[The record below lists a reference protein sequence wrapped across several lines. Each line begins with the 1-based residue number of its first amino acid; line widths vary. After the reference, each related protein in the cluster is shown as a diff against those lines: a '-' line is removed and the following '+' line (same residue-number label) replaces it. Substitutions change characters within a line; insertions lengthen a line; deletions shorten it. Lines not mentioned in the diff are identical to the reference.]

1 MRTLIVMGCGI
12 VAAGLL
18 GCTLGASRTP
28 ALAADDS
35 TFDFTAQQF
44 VTLYNGHTAKC
55 DDETVLYNRN
65 CLDRIKSIRVAADQ
79 ATLSMDD
86 SNFQG
91 VVREFKRLGLI
102 EGKIALNAKFRLRI
116 AKNGLVKSISIAG
129 SPRDLVNWS
138 NTLAMITLVY
148 ELLNPGFTEQSEQQ
162 FSAPLVELVTPAF
175 TAESKRNLLGPLDQL
190 LNPESTP
197 KSEQQFLAP
206 LGHPAIG
213 HPITNVSPG
222 GTFACNAQGSGVSLE
237 FGCVI
242 VPHH

>member
-1 MRTLIVMGCGI
+1 MHALILMGCGI
-12 VAAGLL
+12 VAAGLA
-18 GCTLGASRTP
+18 GCALDASRTP
-28 ALAADDS
+28 ALAAADS

-44 VTLYNGHTAKC
+44 VALYNGHTAKC
-55 DDETVLYNRN
+55 DDETVLYNQS
-65 CLDRIKSIRVAADQ
+65 CHDRIKSIRVAADQ

-102 EGKIALNAKFRLRI
+102 EGKIALNAKVRLRL

-129 SPRDLVNWS
+129 SPRDLVNLS

-148 ELLNPGFTEQSEQQ
+148 ELLNPEFTAQSEQQ
-162 FSAPLVELVTPAF
+162 FSAPLVELATPAF
-175 TAESKRNLLGPLDQL
+175 TAESRQRFLGPLYEL
-190 LNPESTP
+190 LNPESTA

-206 LGHPAIG
+206 LGHPAVG

-222 GTFACNAQGSGVSLE
+222 GTFACNVQGSGVSLE